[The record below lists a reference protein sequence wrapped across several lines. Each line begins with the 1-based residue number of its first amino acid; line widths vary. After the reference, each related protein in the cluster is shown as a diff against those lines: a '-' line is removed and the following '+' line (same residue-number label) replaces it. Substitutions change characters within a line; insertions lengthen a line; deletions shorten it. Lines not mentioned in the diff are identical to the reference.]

1 MLLRGVISVEVNGHK
16 PQVVFGVNGASEDC
30 LAKIAI
36 GISNALIEH
45 YAHAALDES
54 TPSSGRN
61 QA

>member
-1 MLLRGVISVEVNGHK
+1 MLLRGVISAEVNGHN
-16 PQVVFGVNGASEDC
+16 PQVFFGVNGASEDC

-36 GISNALIEH
+36 GIFNALIEH

-54 TPSSGRN
+54 TPNSGRN